1 MFWRSAVLSI
11 TIDESTDTANTALL
25 AVFVRG
31 VNEDIQVVKNFVLLL
46 AMMGTIS
53 GADILKTLLQCR
65 ETINENL
72 SKLVSITTDE
82 APLMV
87 GKKGAVSL
95 FQKHMED
102 LGINNNIT
110 KLQCLIYQKAL
121 CAKISSLKSVMNI
134 VVKVVSFIWSR
145 GVNYRQFRQLQYF
158 YKQKICMK
166 TLFISAMFVGLAKAI
181 CYSECTY

>member
-11 TIDESTDTANTALL
+11 TIDESTNTTNTAQL

-31 VNEDIQVVKNFVLLL
+31 VNEDIHVVKNFDLLL

-87 GKKGAVSL
+87 GKKRCRV
-95 FQKHMED
+95 
-102 LGINNNIT
+102 
-110 KLQCLIYQKAL
+110 
-121 CAKISSLKSVMNI
+121 
-134 VVKVVSFIWSR
+134 
-145 GVNYRQFRQLQYF
+145 
-158 YKQKICMK
+158 
-166 TLFISAMFVGLAKAI
+166 FISKTHRRPGN
-181 CYSECTY
+181 